1 MLTIE
6 PKFLL
11 KIKGQDEFDITEKIP
26 NVIYLGGDST
36 PAFNNSY
43 QDNPTRDGSRLTRVN
58 FGKLTFTANFLLTS
72 RDYYDQKLLRH
83 EIYQL
88 FGDRNLVRIRT
99 DIDMSKIMFAR
110 PSPFDIKFIDNGN
123 DDSLF
128 SIQFEIPSGYKY
140 SLMRSDAINLDSI
153 SFGMNFDTENIAYTH
168 SENNFRIFNPSDITI
183 DPYYQRHDLMLLI
196 NFEGNS
202 YKILNITNGT
212 SFQYNEKAQKS
223 DNIVLNGISTI
234 LNGAPAS
241 QKTDF
246 GYIKLE
252 KGWNDITVSGA
263 TSHKTTFSFPFIF
276 ID

>member
-1 MLTIE
+1 MFIIE

-11 KIKGQDEFDITEKIP
+11 KIKGQDEFDITEKLP

-36 PAFNNSY
+36 PVFNNSY
-43 QDNPTRDGSRLTRVN
+43 QDNPTRDGSRLTRVI

-140 SLMRSDAINLDSI
+140 SLMRSDASNLDGI

-168 SENNFRIFNPSDITI
+168 SENNFRILNPSDITI

-202 YKILNITNGT
+202 YKVLNITNGT

-234 LNGAPAS
+234 LNGTPAS

>member
-1 MLTIE
+1 MFTIE

-11 KIKGQDEFDITEKIP
+11 KIKGQDEFDITEKLP

-183 DPYYQRHDLMLLI
+183 DPYYQRHDLMLI
-196 NFEGNS
+196 VNFEGDS
-202 YKILNITNGT
+202 YKILNNTNET
-212 SFQYNEKAQKS
+212 SFQYNEKSQKS

-234 LNGAPAS
+234 LNGDPAS

>member
-1 MLTIE
+1 MFIIE

-11 KIKGQDEFDITEKIP
+11 KIKGQDEFDITEKLP

-36 PAFNNSY
+36 PVFNNSY

-99 DIDMSKIMFAR
+99 DIDMRKIMFAR

-140 SLMRSDAINLDSI
+140 SLMRSDASNLDSI

-202 YKILNITNGT
+202 YKVLNSTNGT
-212 SFQYNEKAQKS
+212 SYQYNEKAQKS

-234 LNGAPAS
+234 LNGDPAS